1 VGNLERVG
9 ETPEN
14 QRGGKDGRTSETG
27 RRGRPVPDLQERE
40 ESRECSS
47 CGAEFTARLKTGNIM
62 GRPYIYGD
70 WHECAPC
77 LAAREVQEEEEQAR
91 NVLMAVRQDFRRRC
105 GLPGKYLPETFAAW
119 EERGWPRS
127 RAFHQVRRWAQSF
140 PEIPAGYPSLILHS
154 EMPGTG
160 KTTLAACAINAL
172 INRWEGGPDRPVLP
186 VLYETGPS
194 LNIRVRATY
203 NIRPDEAPWRETEAE
218 MYRSLCWVGLLVL
231 DDVGDPDKEPASDH
245 TRRIYF
251 HIIDKRYGDGL
262 PVLLVTNSQGEELKK
277 IMGKYAVDRLAEM
290 AGGQII
296 TVAGKTRQ
304 QRFKEGQR

>member
-1 VGNLERVG
+1 MG
-9 ETPEN
+9 P
-14 QRGGKDGRTSETG
+14 
-27 RRGRPVPDLQERE
+27 RGRPFPTLQERE
-40 ESRECSS
+40 ESRKCSS
-47 CGAEFTARLKTGNIM
+47 CGAEFTAYLKTRNIL
-62 GRPYIYGD
+62 GRLRVSGD
-70 WHECAPC
+70 RTECDIC
-77 LAAREVQEEEEQAR
+77 HAAREEREAQEAEEQAR
-91 NVLMAVRQDFRRRC
+91 NALLSARQDLRRRC
-105 GLPGKYLPETFAAW
+105 GLPRKYWHETFAAW

-172 INRWEGGPDRPVLP
+172 INRWEGDPDRPVLP

-203 NIRPDEAPWRETEAE
+203 NIRPDEAPWRETERE
-218 MYRSLCWVGLLVL
+218 MYRSLCWVDLLVL

-262 PVLLVTNSQGEELKK
+262 PVLLVTNSQGEGLEK

-296 TVAGKTRQ
+296 IVTGKTRK

>member
-1 VGNLERVG
+1 MGDLEKLG
-9 ETPEN
+9 ETLRN
-14 QRGGKDGRTSETG
+14 QRGGTDGETSETG
-27 RRGRPVPDLQERE
+27 PRGRPVPTIQERE
-40 ESRECSS
+40 ESRKCSA
-47 CGAEFTARLKTGNIM
+47 CGAEFTVHLKTRNFM
-62 GRPYIYGD
+62 GRPYIWGD
-70 WHECAPC
+70 WQECAPC
-77 LAAREVQEEEEQAR
+77 LAAREAQEEEEQAR
-91 NVLMAVRQDFRRRC
+91 NVLLAVRQDFRRRC
-105 GLPGKYLPETFAAW
+105 GLPRKYLPETFAAW
-119 EERGWPRS
+119 EERGWTRS

-172 INRWEGGPDRPVLP
+172 IHRWEGGPDHPVLP

-203 NIRPDEAPWRETEAE
+203 NIRPDEAPWRETERE
-218 MYRSLCWVGLLVL
+218 MYQSLRWVDLLVL
-231 DDVGDPDKEPASDH
+231 DDVGDPDKEHASDH
-245 TRRIYF
+245 TRRLYF
-251 HIIDKRYGDGL
+251 HIIDQRYGDGL
-262 PVLLVTNSQGEELKK
+262 PVLLVTNSQGEELEK